1 MSKWVLWPAA
11 VLAALAGV
19 SFLHF
24 VLVKRELIAS
34 TPSPRPLFEVTDL
47 KLPPQQQLCIRD
59 VTIPHDAK
67 RLRVQVR
74 TFGRPG
80 PALDVALRAPGYGE
94 RLTVPAG
101 YPDLQVTSAPMTP
114 PRTDSL
120 GEVCLRHG
128 GANEIA
134 LAASAEDRTRS
145 RPEGVLDGRPERADA
160 YLAFYEAGRSSA
172 LSRMGPIV
180 SHMGAFRP
188 GIVGPWL
195 LWPLLVLV
203 VVGVPG
209 GVLWA
214 IHRAVSA
221 AS

>member
-11 VLAALAGV
+11 VLGVLAGV

-24 VLVKRELIAS
+24 LVVKRELVAS
-34 TPSPRPLFEVTDL
+34 TPSPRPLFEVTDVR
-47 KLPPQQQLCIRD
+47 LPPQRQLCITD
-59 VTIPHDAK
+59 VTIPHDAG

-80 PALDVALRAPGYGE
+80 PALDVTLRAPGYSE

-101 YPDLQVTSAPMTP
+101 YPDLQVTSAPMRP

-128 GANEIA
+128 GANAIA
-134 LAASAEDRTRS
+134 LAGSAEDRTRS
-145 RPEGVLDGRPERADA
+145 RPQGVLDGRPERADA
-160 YLAFYEAGRSSA
+160 YLAFDEAGRASA
-172 LSRMGPIV
+172 LSRTGAIV
-180 SHMGAFRP
+180 AHMSAFRP

-203 VVGVPG
+203 VVGVPA

-214 IHRAVSA
+214 IFRAVSP
-221 AS
+221 

>member
-11 VLAALAGV
+11 ALGALAAV
-19 SFLHF
+19 SFGHF
-24 VLVKRELIAS
+24 LLVKRDLVAS
-34 TPSPRPLFEVTDL
+34 TPSPRPLFQVTDIR
-47 KLPPQQQLCIRD
+47 LPPQRQLCITD
-59 VTIPHDAK
+59 VTIPHAAS

-80 PALDVALRAPGYGE
+80 PALDVTLRAPGYRE

-128 GANEIA
+128 GSSAVA
-134 LAASAEDRTRS
+134 LAGTAEDRTRS
-145 RPEGVLDGRPERADA
+145 RPKGALDGRPESADA
-160 YLAFYEAGRSSA
+160 YLAFYEAGRASA
-172 LSRMGPIV
+172 LSRTGAIV
-180 SHMGAFRP
+180 AHMGAFRP
-188 GIVGPWL
+188 GTIGPWL
-195 LWPLLVLV
+195 MWPLLVLV
-203 VVGVPG
+203 LVGVPG

-214 IHRAVSA
+214 IFRAVRP
-221 AS
+221 